1 MEDEILQKK
10 KEKSDIYSYGCE
22 ASNLIKNII
31 IIQHSIDFYLNEIKL
46 SKSNFENYLQ
56 ISDKKLLKD
65 LIIKDIKNKN
75 FDITKFNNIYK
86 IDIQKNEI
94 KNEKLKSQLLE
105 NTISLIEEKDKKK
118 EDNFILFNEILC
130 KDEILKILKN
140 EKNNLSN
147 KELFR
152 EEYRT
157 IFDGKNDLVTCL
169 LEKELKLISDKFIV
183 YSKYHNSYSNK
194 NLFLDKIK
202 NNLIN
207 TINDYSSF
215 HTAPNIKYNKGD
227 LLNNYYLI
235 IRKEYYKKNNWLDD
249 IFFEEFEDFDDDE
262 NDLINLNT
270 ENIQNKFEGQ
280 NKIEHKY
287 SITTLQNRKVGK
299 SMNFIPKL
307 NLKQI
312 EYNKIKICIM
322 HNKTQNYQENKKGFQ
337 KQNSIQDKIEQMKIK
352 IIEIIEKNKQLK
364 KLIKKFEKF
373 YHKINKKIS
382 KMEEQIIYDDNP
394 NEQLNSIDLMA
405 EN

>member
-207 TINDYSSF
+207 TINDYSSI

-235 IRKEYYKKNNWLDD
+235 IRKEYYKKKNWLDD

-322 HNKTQNYQENKKGFQ
+322 HNKTQNFQENKKGFQ

-394 NEQLNSIDLMA
+394 NEQLNSIDLMT

>member
-22 ASNLIKNII
+22 ASKLIKNII

-46 SKSNFENYLQ
+46 SKSNFENYLL

-86 IDIQKNEI
+86 IDIQNNEI

-207 TINDYSSF
+207 TINDYSSI

-235 IRKEYYKKNNWLDD
+235 IRKEYYKKKNWLDD

-287 SITTLQNRKVGK
+287 FITTLQNRKVGK

>member
-1 MEDEILQKK
+1 MEDEILPKK
-10 KEKSDIYSYGCE
+10 KEKRYIYSYGSE
-22 ASNLIKNII
+22 ASNLIKNTI
-31 IIQHSIDFYLNEIKL
+31 IIQQSIDFYLNEIKV
-46 SKSNFENYLQ
+46 SKSNFKNYLQ
-56 ISDKKLLKD
+56 ISDKKLLKE
-65 LIIKDIKNKN
+65 LIIKNIKNKN
-75 FDITKFNNIYK
+75 LEIKQFNNIYK
-86 IDIQKNEI
+86 IDIQNNEI

-157 IFDGKNDLVTCL
+157 IFDEKNELIKFL

-183 YSKYHNSYSNK
+183 YSKYHNCYSNK

-207 TINDYSSF
+207 KINDNSTI

-227 LLNNYYLI
+227 ILNNYYLI
-235 IRKEYYKKNNWLDD
+235 IRKEYWKKKNWLDN
-249 IFFEEFEDFDDDE
+249 IFFEEFEDFNDDE

-270 ENIQNKFEGQ
+270 ENIENKFEGQ
-280 NKIEHKY
+280 NKIAHKY
-287 SITTLQNRKVGK
+287 SITTLPNRKVGK

-337 KQNSIQDKIEQMKIK
+337 KQNPIQDKIEQMKIK

-382 KMEEQIIYDDNP
+382 KMEEQIIYDDTP
-394 NEQLNSIDLMA
+394 NEQLNSIDLMT

>member
-1 MEDEILQKK
+1 MEDKILQKK

-86 IDIQKNEI
+86 IDIQNNEI

-207 TINDYSSF
+207 TINDYSSI

-287 SITTLQNRKVGK
+287 SITTLQNRNVGK

-322 HNKTQNYQENKKGFQ
+322 HNKTQNFQENKKGFQ

-394 NEQLNSIDLMA
+394 NEQLNSIDLMT

>member
-207 TINDYSSF
+207 TINDYSSI

-322 HNKTQNYQENKKGFQ
+322 HNKTQNFQENKKGFQ

-394 NEQLNSIDLMA
+394 NEQLNSIDLMT

>member
-86 IDIQKNEI
+86 IDIQNNEI

-130 KDEILKILKN
+130 KDKILKILKN

-169 LEKELKLISDKFIV
+169 LEKELKLIPDKFIV

-207 TINDYSSF
+207 TINDYSSI

-235 IRKEYYKKNNWLDD
+235 IRKEYYKKKNWLDD

-270 ENIQNKFEGQ
+270 ENIQNKF
-280 NKIEHKY
+280 EHKY

>member
-86 IDIQKNEI
+86 IDIQNNEI

-207 TINDYSSF
+207 TINDYSSI

-235 IRKEYYKKNNWLDD
+235 IRKEYYKKKNWLDD

>member
-1 MEDEILQKK
+1 MEDEILPKK
-10 KEKSDIYSYGCE
+10 KEKRYIYSYGSE
-22 ASNLIKNII
+22 ASNLIKNTI
-31 IIQHSIDFYLNEIKL
+31 IIQQSIDFYLNEIKV
-46 SKSNFENYLQ
+46 SKSNFKNYLQ
-56 ISDKKLLKD
+56 ISDKKLLKE
-65 LIIKDIKNKN
+65 LIIKNIKNKN
-75 FDITKFNNIYK
+75 LEIKQFNNIYK
-86 IDIQKNEI
+86 IDIQNNEI
-94 KNEKLKSQLLE
+94 KNEKLKSQLIE
-105 NTISLIEEKDKKK
+105 NIISLIEEKDKKK

-157 IFDGKNDLVTCL
+157 IFDEKNELIKFL

-183 YSKYHNSYSNK
+183 YSKYHNCYSNK

-207 TINDYSSF
+207 TINDYSSI

-235 IRKEYYKKNNWLDD
+235 IRKEYWKKKNWLDN
-249 IFFEEFEDFDDDE
+249 IFFEEFEDFNDDE

-270 ENIQNKFEGQ
+270 ENIENKFEGQ

-322 HNKTQNYQENKKGFQ
+322 HNKTQNYQENKNSVQ
-337 KQNSIQDKIEQMKIK
+337 QQNSIQDKIEQMKIK

-394 NEQLNSIDLMA
+394 NEQLNTIDLMI